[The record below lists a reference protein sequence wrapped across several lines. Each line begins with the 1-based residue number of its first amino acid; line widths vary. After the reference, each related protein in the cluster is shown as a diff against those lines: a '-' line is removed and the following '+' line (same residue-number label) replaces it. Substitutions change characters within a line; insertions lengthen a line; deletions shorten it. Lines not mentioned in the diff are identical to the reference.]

1 MHSEQRHSLM
11 FSNRALV
18 SLAVPI
24 VLDSFLAI
32 LAGLVDTAMVSTA
45 GEAAVSAVS
54 LVDNVNMLFIYLMS
68 AMATGGAVVTAQYI
82 GSKNITKA
90 KTAAN
95 QLIYISVA
103 VSLAIMLPM
112 LYFAPGIIHMVYGQI
127 EPEVFEN
134 CKTYFFYILIG
145 YPFFAIGT
153 SCSAL
158 LRSMAKSKPA
168 LFIAAAVNVLN
179 VIGNAVLIYGF
190 DMGVAGAAI
199 STTFSR
205 VVWAAVSLW
214 MLHSKSLAVHFEKLF
229 KFRIDFD
236 IMRRVTNIGM
246 ANGLE
251 NSLFQ
256 LGKILVS
263 SLISTFG
270 TIAIAANSVANTV
283 LSIGWNTISS
293 FGTTLLTVVGQCMG
307 AGEYEQARMYTKKIA
322 NFGLIAVFVLFGSIF
337 LLRNQIVGMFSF
349 GPEALAESAK
359 FVGIGALL
367 TIGSVYAWSFMPMH
381 SFRAAGDTRYALV
394 LSVSSMF
401 TFRVALSYLLGSYFK
416 MGLLGVWLG
425 MWADWICRAILNI
438 IRYRSGKWLTKKVI

>member
-1 MHSEQRHSLM
+1 M

-32 LAGLVDTAMVSTA
+32 LAGFVDTAMVSTA

-127 EPEVFEN
+127 ETAVFEN

-283 LSIGWNTISS
+283 LSIGWNTIGS

-307 AGEYEQARMYTKKIA
+307 AGEYEQAKMYTKKIA

>member
-1 MHSEQRHSLM
+1 MHEEGKRPLM
-11 FSNRALV
+11 FTNKALV

-32 LAGLVDTAMVSTA
+32 LAGLVDAAMVSTA
-45 GEAAVSAVS
+45 GEAAVSAIS
-54 LVDNVNMLFIYLMS
+54 LVDNINMLFIYLMS

-82 GSKNITKA
+82 GSRNISKA
-90 KTAAN
+90 KIAAN
-95 QLIYISVA
+95 QLMYISLA

-112 LYFAPGIIHMVYGQI
+112 LLLAPAVVKLVYGQI
-127 EPEVFEN
+127 EADVFEH

-158 LRSMAKSKPA
+158 MRSMAKSKPA
-168 LFIAAAVNVLN
+168 LFVAAAVNVVN
-179 VIGNAVLIYGF
+179 VIGNAILIYGF
-190 DMGVAGAAI
+190 KMGVTGAAV
-199 STTFSR
+199 STTLSR
-205 VVWAAVSLW
+205 VIWAAVSMW
-214 MLHSKSLAVHFEKLF
+214 MLHSKNLAVHFDKLF
-229 KFRIDFD
+229 KFKIDFD

-283 LSIGWNTISS
+283 LTIGWNTIGAL
-293 FGTTLLTVVGQCMG
+293 GTTLLTVVGQCVG
-307 AGEYEQARMYTKKIA
+307 ADEYGQARIYTKKIA
-322 NFGLIAVFVLFGSIF
+322 NFGLIVVVTLFGSIF
-337 LLRNQIVGMFSF
+337 LLRNQIVGLFSF

-381 SFRAAGDTRYALV
+381 AFRAAGDTRYALV

-401 TFRVALSYLLGSYFK
+401 TFRVALSYLLGAYLK

-425 MWADWICRAILNI
+425 MWADWVCRTVFNI
-438 IRYRSGKWLTKKVI
+438 ARFKNGKWLNKKVI